1 MRDLLRSLTFRLA
14 VLTALWLALGLGA
27 SAWYMARLTTRQIE
41 AGFEARLTTVLD
53 AVVALVGFEV
63 RVRVDAQEVDSVQ
76 HSTVG
81 AVAPDVPG
89 IDVSDW
95 GAV

>member
-53 AVVALVGFEV
+53 AVVAATAVNAEGTVVVVRAPTGGDFE
-63 RVRVDAQEVDSVQ
+63 RL
-76 HSTVG
+76 
-81 AVAPDVPG
+81 
-89 IDVSDW
+89 
-95 GAV
+95 